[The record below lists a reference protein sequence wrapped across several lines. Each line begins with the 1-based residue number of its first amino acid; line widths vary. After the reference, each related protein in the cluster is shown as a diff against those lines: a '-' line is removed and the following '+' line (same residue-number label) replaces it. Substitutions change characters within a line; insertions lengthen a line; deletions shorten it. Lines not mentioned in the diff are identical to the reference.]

1 LTEIIY
7 NFSMPDSKEILEEF
21 KSVFSGSNTLLDSAL
36 PPLLF
41 LITNAIFGFQAAMIS
56 ALVIGAGITGFRIA
70 RGQKI
75 WYALGGI
82 GAAGLA
88 IGLRYLLNSTTAFFL
103 PTLINGGLTTLVLFF
118 SILVNRPAVAFTSAL
133 TRRWPLEWYWHP
145 KVRPAYTE
153 VTAIWVVFSGIKLAI
168 QSHLYTRQA
177 LIPLAYFNFFSGWP
191 AMILLLVISYVYGLK
206 RLSGLKG
213 PSVDEFKN
221 DDPPP
226 WKGQQRGF

>member
-1 LTEIIY
+1 
-7 NFSMPDSKEILEEF
+7 MPDSKELLEEF
-21 KSVFSGSNTLLDSAL
+21 KSVFSGSHALLDSVL

-41 LITNAIFGFQAAMIS
+41 LIINAIFGFQAAMIS
-56 ALVIGAGITGFRIA
+56 ALVIGAGITGIRIS

-88 IGLRYLLNSTTAFFL
+88 IGLRYLLDSTTAFFL
-103 PTLINGGLTTLVLFF
+103 PTLINGGLTTFVLLT
-118 SILVNRPAVAFTSAL
+118 SILVKRPAVAFTSAL

-145 KVRPAYTE
+145 KVRPAYSE
-153 VTAIWVVFSGIKLAI
+153 VTAIWVFFSGIKLAI
-168 QSHLYTRQA
+168 QTNLYTRQE
-177 LIPLAYFNFFSGWP
+177 LIRIAYFNFFSGWP
-191 AMILLLVISYVYGLK
+191 ALILLLVISYVFGLK
-206 RLSGLKG
+206 RLSSLKG

-221 DDPPP
+221 GDPPP

>member
-1 LTEIIY
+1 LTDIIY
-7 NFSMPDSKEILEEF
+7 NFSMPDSKELLEEL
-21 KSVFSGSNTLLDSAL
+21 KSVFSGSHALLDSAL

-88 IGLRYLLNSTTAFFL
+88 IGLRYLLDSTTAFFL
-103 PTLINGGLTTLVLFF
+103 PTLINGGLTTIVLLV
-118 SILVNRPAVAFTSAL
+118 SILAKRPAVAFTSVL

-145 KVRPAYTE
+145 KVRPAYAE

-168 QSHLYTRQA
+168 QALLYQRDRF
-177 LIPLAYFNFFSGWP
+177 IPLAYFNFFSGWP
-191 AMILLLVISYVYGLK
+191 AMILLLVISYIYGLK
-206 RLSGLKG
+206 RLNNLQG

-221 DDPPP
+221 DEPPP

>member
-1 LTEIIY
+1 
-7 NFSMPDSKEILEEF
+7 MPDSKELLEEL
-21 KSVFSGSNTLLDSAL
+21 KSVFSGSHALLDSAL

-41 LITNAIFGFQAAMIS
+41 LIINAIFGFQAAMIS

-70 RGQKI
+70 RRQKI

-88 IGLRYLLNSTTAFFL
+88 IGLRYLLDSTTAFFL
-103 PTLINGGLTTLVLFF
+103 PTLINGGLTTIVLLV
-118 SILVNRPAVAFTSAL
+118 SILAKQPAVAFTSAL

-145 KVRPAYTE
+145 KVRPAYAE

-168 QSHLYTRQA
+168 QALLYQRDRF
-177 LIPLAYFNFFSGWP
+177 IPLAYFNFFSGWP
-191 AMILLLVISYVYGLK
+191 AMILLLVISYIYGLK
-206 RLSGLKG
+206 RLNNLQG

-221 DDPPP
+221 DEPPP

>member
-1 LTEIIY
+1 
-7 NFSMPDSKEILEEF
+7 MPDSKELLEEL
-21 KSVFSGSNTLLDSAL
+21 KSVFSGSNALLDSTL

-41 LITNAIFGFQAAMIS
+41 LVINTLFGFQAAMGSSLAVAVVITIS
-56 ALVIGAGITGFRIA
+56 RIA
-70 RGQKI
+70 RKQRI

-88 IGLRYLLNSTTAFFL
+88 IGLRYLFNTATAFFL
-103 PTLINGGLTTLVLFF
+103 PILINGGLTTLILLA
-118 SILVNRPAVAFTSAL
+118 SILVRRPAVAFTSAL

-145 KVRPAYTE
+145 KVRPAYAE
-153 VTAIWVVFSGIKLAI
+153 VTAIWVIFSGIKLAI

-206 RLSGLKG
+206 RLSRLKG

-221 DDPPP
+221 GEPPP

>member
-1 LTEIIY
+1 MDIIY
-7 NFSMPDSKEILEEF
+7 NFHMPDSKELLEEF

-41 LITNAIFGFQAAMIS
+41 LIANAVLGFQAAMIS
-56 ALVIGAGITGFRIA
+56 SLVMGAAITCLRIA

-82 GAAGLA
+82 GTAGLA
-88 IGLRYLLNSTTAFFL
+88 ISLRYILNSTTAFFL
-103 PTLINGGLTTLVLFF
+103 PTLINGGLTTLVLLV
-118 SILVNRPAVAFTSAL
+118 SILVKRPAVAFTSAL

-145 KVRPAYTE
+145 KVRPAYAE

-168 QSHLYTRQA
+168 QAILYQRDRF
-177 LIPLAYFNFFSGWP
+177 IPLAYFNFFSGWP
-191 AMILLLVISYVYGLK
+191 ALILLLIISYIYGLK
-206 RLSGLKG
+206 RLTSLHG

-221 DDPPP
+221 NEPPP
-226 WKGQQRGF
+226 WEGQQRGF

>member
-1 LTEIIY
+1 
-7 NFSMPDSKEILEEF
+7 MPDSKELLEEF
-21 KSVFSGSNTLLDSAL
+21 KSVFSRSNALLDSAL

-56 ALVIGAGITGFRIA
+56 ALVIGAGITGIHIA

-103 PTLINGGLTTLVLFF
+103 PTLINGGLTTFVLFV

-133 TRRWPLEWYWHP
+133 TRRWPQEWYWHP

-168 QSHLYTRQA
+168 QSHLYTRQQF
-177 LIPLAYFNFFSGWP
+177 IPLSYFNFFSGWP
-191 AMILLLVISYVYGLK
+191 AMILLLVIGYVYGLK
-206 RLSGLKG
+206 RLGGLNG

-221 DDPPP
+221 GEPPP
-226 WKGQQRGF
+226 WKGQQKGF

>member
-1 LTEIIY
+1 
-7 NFSMPDSKEILEEF
+7 MPDRKELLEEF

-41 LITNAIFGFQAAMIS
+41 LIINAIFGFQAAMIS
-56 ALVIGAGITGFRIA
+56 SLVMGAAITGLRIA

-75 WYALGGI
+75 WYALGGV

-88 IGLRYLLNSTTAFFL
+88 IGLRYILNSTTAFFL
-103 PTLINGGLTTLVLFF
+103 PTLINGGLTTLILLV
-118 SILVNRPAVAFTSAL
+118 SILIKRPAVAFTSAL

-145 KVRPAYTE
+145 KVRPAYAE

-168 QSHLYTRQA
+168 QALLYQRDRFI
-177 LIPLAYFNFFSGWP
+177 LLAYFIFFSGWP
-191 AMILLLVISYVYGLK
+191 ALILLLAISYIYGLK
-206 RLSGLKG
+206 RLDSLQG
-213 PSVDEFKN
+213 PSVEEFKN
-221 DDPPP
+221 NELPP